1 LVSENGLNF
10 TREDIEVF
18 RFNYLTVMEA
28 IIDGKKFDLKQFYE
42 TTHRKAYNF
51 AVGHCGSEAMAEEIL
66 QVAYIKLWQKHQQIH
81 PTFSAFQSYLY
92 TTIRNL
98 VIKEYHRQVAE
109 RQASMVFQELQA
121 DSKSAEETE
130 AIVREVHRA
139 LSTLPSTQQRTFRLI
154 KIEGYT
160 YREAAE
166 VLSIS
171 ESTVEKHMIKAL
183 RMLRHKLPHISY
195 LLPLL
200 ACI

>member
-1 LVSENGLNF
+1 MIEAKIN
-10 TREDIEVF
+10 RE
-18 RFNYLTVMEA
+18 
-28 IIDGKKFDLKQFYE
+28 KFDLKQFYE
-42 TTHRKAYNF
+42 KTHRKAYNF
-51 AVGHCGSEAMAEEIL
+51 AIGHCGSEAMAEEIL
-66 QVAYIKLWQKHQQIH
+66 QIAYVKLWQKHQQIH
-81 PTFSAFQSYLY
+81 PTFSAFRSYLY

-109 RQASMVFQELQA
+109 RQASATFQELQA
-121 DSKSAEETE
+121 DRESAEETE
-130 AIVREVHRA
+130 AIVQEVHQA
-139 LSTLPSTQQRTFRLI
+139 LSTLPPTQQRTFRLI

-195 LLPLL
+195 TLLLIT
-200 ACI
+200 CI